1 MQQQLV
7 VLARWPAAGRCKHRL
22 ADSCGSTDAAARV
35 QAALTRHTLAVARA
49 WAGSSG
55 TALTLAVDGLGPQAR
70 RRWAQALRVQH
81 CCNQGGGNLGC
92 RMQRQ
97 LQRGFN
103 GGAERV
109 VLIGSDLPQLER
121 GDLRAA
127 FRALRDTPLVLGPAR
142 DGGYWL
148 IGCTRAGFELAGAAL
163 MSGISWG
170 SNQVLVETERQ
181 AATLALPVTR
191 LRQQNDLDNRAD
203 LLPWLRRTAAP

>member
-7 VLARWPAAGRCKHRL
+7 VLARWPAAGRCKRRL
-22 ADSCGSTDAAARV
+22 AASCGSTDAAARV

-55 TALTLAVDGLGPQAR
+55 TALTLAVDGLGP
-70 RRWAQALRVQH
+70 
-81 CCNQGGGNLGC
+81 LGC

-191 LRQQNDLDNRAD
+191 LRQQNDLDNRDD